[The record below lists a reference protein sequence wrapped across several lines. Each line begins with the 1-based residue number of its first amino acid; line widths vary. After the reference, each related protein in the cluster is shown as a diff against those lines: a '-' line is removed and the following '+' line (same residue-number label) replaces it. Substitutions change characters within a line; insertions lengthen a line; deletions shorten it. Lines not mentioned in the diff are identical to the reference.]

1 MHRALQSVAADPNP
15 NRHIRILIER
25 ENQEGYRHDYEGQ
38 IPHNVEGD
46 DRLRVAPVGAAL
58 LQLAGGG
65 LPHQHG
71 GAAALGGGNRPGED
85 EGERGGAGRRDRL
98 LPGTEQRGSGGG
110 GGGHAADSCGKRNG
124 KSEKRV

>member
-15 NRHIRILIER
+15 NRHVGILIKR
-25 ENQEGYRHDYEGQ
+25 ANQEGYRHDHEGQ

-58 LQLAGGG
+58 LQLSGGG

-71 GAAALGGGNRPGED
+71 GAAALGGGHRPGED
-85 EGERGGAGRRDRL
+85 EGERGGAGRRA
-98 LPGTEQRGSGGG
+98 GAEERGGGGG
-110 GGGHAADSCGKRNG
+110 GGGHASDSCEENGNRKRG
-124 KSEKRV
+124 FD